1 MTQKFLS
8 LIITL
13 YLIGG
18 CSSKALKLT
27 PPTLPE
33 PLRSPRTV
41 STTVSALGEQSP
53 DALEKP
59 QTQFQTT
66 PQAPAPQT
74 QTKTLTEEGFMPVFT
89 ETSPLK
95 VNIEG
100 LPLPAFI
107 NEVFGNLL
115 GVSFE
120 LLPTIQQK
128 RDLVTLRVSKPQ
140 TPAELYDLAQ
150 QVLLNYGVA
159 IQKLRGEDV
168 IRFVPAAEQQATPPS
183 SIATGLTLPEVPPT
197 HRPIFQV
204 LPLTTI
210 SQQQIIPWLQKIYQG
225 QPLEILADEPH
236 NAVILLGPPHL
247 VTQAV
252 EVVKVLDQPL
262 MQGQYSLR
270 IEPAFLSASAL
281 AQRLTEVLN
290 NQGYTVNSGSIH
302 LLPIDE
308 TNALIAFARDAQVLA
323 LIRQWSQQLDQ
334 FNPQQRDKMSLFFYG
349 VQNTAA
355 EPLANTLNPLLN
367 SILQPEAAPS
377 QKASPKSKAAQTP
390 AAAAVQ
396 KSTSTVAAPAQLAV
410 DEHRNALIFSGTG
423 EQWAQLLPVLKE
435 MDQPAK
441 QVLIEATIAEITLDE
456 TERRGIEWVI
466 NKADLGGLDGQLS
479 TLGLGVGSQG
489 LTYTLSNAG
498 QVRAVLNAFASS
510 KRATILQTPRL
521 LVRSGSSASI
531 NVGNEIPTLTSQSVS
546 DIQQGGTSALL
557 QQIQYRSTG
566 VALNITPV
574 VYAGRRIDLTI
585 SQQLSESQD
594 TAGGNVSAPVILN
607 RQIDTEL
614 TLSDG
619 HSVLLGGMISNNQT
633 DGWNGV
639 PFLSDLPIL
648 GQLFRVDST
657 TNVRTELVVMIIPYI
672 IDDENEATAITEAVK
687 QQLELLPTSKP
698 SAH

>member
-1 MTQKFLS
+1 
-8 LIITL
+8 
-13 YLIGG
+13 
-18 CSSKALKLT
+18 
-27 PPTLPE
+27 
-33 PLRSPRTV
+33 
-41 STTVSALGEQSP
+41 
-53 DALEKP
+53 
-59 QTQFQTT
+59 
-66 PQAPAPQT
+66 
-74 QTKTLTEEGFMPVFT
+74 
-89 ETSPLK
+89 
-95 VNIEG
+95 
-100 LPLPAFI
+100 
-107 NEVFGNLL
+107 
-115 GVSFE
+115 
-120 LLPTIQQK
+120 
-128 RDLVTLRVSKPQ
+128 
-140 TPAELYDLAQ
+140 
-150 QVLLNYGVA
+150 
-159 IQKLRGEDV
+159 
-168 IRFVPAAEQQATPPS
+168 
-183 SIATGLTLPEVPPT
+183 
-197 HRPIFQV
+197 
-204 LPLTTI
+204 
-210 SQQQIIPWLQKIYQG
+210 
-225 QPLEILADEPH
+225 
-236 NAVILLGPPHL
+236 GPPHL

-281 AQRLTEVLN
+281 AQRLTEVLH
-290 NQGYTVNSGSIH
+290 NQGYAVNKGSIH

-367 SILQPEAAPS
+367 SILQSDTAQEAPP
-377 QKASPKSKAAQTP
+377 QSKAAKTP
-390 AAAAVQ
+390 ATVAIQ
-396 KSTSTVAAPAQLAV
+396 KTTLTAAAPAQLAV

-466 NKADLGGLDGQLS
+466 NKADLGGLEGQLS

-546 DIQQGGTSALL
+546 DIQQGGSSALL

-633 DGWNGV
+633 DGWNGI

-648 GQLFRVDST
+648 GQLFRVDNT

-687 QQLELLPTSKP
+687 QQLELLPTAKP